1 VPRYL
6 QELLQ
11 VLFYHRHVQRT
22 ADFFIVGLLA
32 VLLLSSTARAYG
44 LTAARGDAGPRTH
57 ITLGV
62 DQVRAEPLKLLVY
75 REYASLI
82 DAAVCDWRFM
92 EQVAQ
97 AQQRDIALF
106 YYSAEEA
113 LALTLAGEA
122 DGLYY
127 VSAALGHHIPQLLTV
142 EHSQIR
148 DPMSAYLKEGGSEV
162 TTFGHLK
169 GRNVTYLPG
178 FLGFDRLVAGG
189 FFGPGS
195 MAARGV
201 PEMVR
206 LVEEDVV
213 EAMFV
218 ISKFQPLV
226 NHLAMSLKGVTFRM
240 IPTPQEA
247 SLFIYLSPLKH
258 DKQVSLD
265 AAFRQVKLDQG
276 VGYGIDPFHCD

>member
-1 VPRYL
+1 
-6 QELLQ
+6 
-11 VLFYHRHVQRT
+11 VLFYHRHTQRT
-22 ADFFIVGLLA
+22 AAFFIAGLLT
-32 VLLLSSTARAYG
+32 VLVLSTTVRAYG
-44 LTAARGDAGPRTH
+44 LTAARGDAGPSTH
-57 ITLGV
+57 ITLGEG
-62 DQVRAEPLKLLVY
+62 QVRAEPLKLLVY

-148 DPMSAYLKEGGSEV
+148 DPMSAYLKEGGTEI

-195 MAARGV
+195 VAASGV
-201 PEMVR
+201 PEMIN
-206 LVEEDVV
+206 LVEEGIV

-226 NHLAMSLKGVTFRM
+226 NHLALSLKGVTFRM
-240 IPTPQEA
+240 MPTPQEA

-258 DKQVSLD
+258 DKLVSLD